1 MPATT
6 SILMMLAEA
15 SGATACRMRRN
26 GTSLLAAN
34 IRHHLE
40 MEHCHCGP
48 MCHGATASFSSQ
60 TTIRSSQETLRHSSR
75 SEEHTSELQ
84 SLMRISSAV
93 FCLKKKK
100 NRPPESHKQ
109 RNNTQNRYH

>member
-60 TTIRSSQETLRHSSR
+60 TTIRSSQETLRHSSTVVL
-75 SEEHTSELQ
+75 HG
-84 SLMRISSAV
+84 SLGARLGKLRFMAETLPKSAIV
-93 FCLKKKK
+93 VRKSCVMGK
-100 NRPPESHKQ
+100 RV
-109 RNNTQNRYH
+109 

>member
-1 MPATT
+1 
-6 SILMMLAEA
+6 MLAEP

-60 TTIRSSQETLRHSSR
+60 TTIRSSQETLRHSSTVVL
-75 SEEHTSELQ
+75 HG
-84 SLMRISSAV
+84 SLGARLGKLRFKIGRASGRERVCQYVSIPV
-93 FCLKKKK
+93 GPLSLKKK
-100 NRPPESHKQ
+100 
-109 RNNTQNRYH
+109 

>member
-6 SILMMLAEA
+6 SLLMMLAEA

-26 GTSLLAAN
+26 GKSLLAAN

-48 MCHGATASFSSQ
+48 MCPGATASFSSP
-60 TTIRSSQETLRHSSR
+60 TTTRASQETLRHSSKVR
-75 SEEHTSELQ
+75 MHREDERRVGQEECSKGKAMW
-84 SLMRISSAV
+84 MR
-93 FCLKKKK
+93 
-100 NRPPESHKQ
+100 EH
-109 RNNTQNRYH
+109 

>member
-48 MCHGATASFSSQ
+48 MCHGATASFSSH
-60 TTIRSSQETLRHSSR
+60 TTIRSEERRVGKECVSTCRSR
-75 SEEHTSELQ
+75 CSPYH
-84 SLMRISSAV
+84 
-93 FCLKKKK
+93 LKKNKSYNLKK
-100 NRPPESHKQ
+100 INTRPQ
-109 RNNTQNRYH
+109 